1 MAPEKGSPR
10 AGAVASG
17 GTAPTSPGSN
27 RSAAVPHAAH
37 AHQETANNLVSV
49 AAKGKRQLEE
59 EAQRDEPGVLNAS

>member
-1 MAPEKGSPR
+1 M
-10 AGAVASG
+10 
-17 GTAPTSPGSN
+17 SPGSN

-49 AAKGKRQLEE
+49 ATKGKRQLEE